1 MFTQFLLI
9 GLFLLGLWAIANI
22 ILGVKKQQSSTGT
35 LKYFWQMNALW
46 NIVNAIIAL
55 GAIIFVIANYDS
67 FSTNTSI
74 QSRQI
79 KIVAVNILFDI
90 AYVAAGLWLEVRGK
104 KQHKP
109 RLIGY
114 GSAIQLQGA
123 FLFFF
128 DSMLALALII
138 ATL

>member
-9 GLFLLGLWAIANI
+9 GLFILGLWAITNI
-22 ILGVKKQQSSTGT
+22 ILGVKKQQTSTSST
-35 LKYFWQMNALW
+35 KYFWQMNALW

-67 FSTNTSI
+67 FSTNTSL

-90 AYVAAGLWLEVRGK
+90 AYVATGLWIEARGK
-104 KQHKP
+104 KQQQP

-114 GSAIQLQGA
+114 GSSIQLQGA

-128 DSMLALALII
+128 DSMLSLALII